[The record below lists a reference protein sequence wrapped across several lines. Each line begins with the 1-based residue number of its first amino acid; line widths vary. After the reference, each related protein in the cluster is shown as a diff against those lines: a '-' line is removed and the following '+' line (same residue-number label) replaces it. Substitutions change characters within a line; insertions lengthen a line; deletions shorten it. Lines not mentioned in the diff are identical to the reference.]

1 MRGASLSISRSFFP
15 SLLLLTS
22 LTATSHPEIFRE
34 VPPEASGIKWVHD
47 NGKSPHRYLPEMAGP
62 GVAIFDFDNDGWM
75 DILLVN
81 SGPSTFHKPS
91 IPEHPALYRNNHD
104 GTFTD
109 VTQPAGMTTEL
120 FGMGV
125 AIGDY
130 DGDGFPDV
138 FITGVGECVLYHNNQ
153 NGTFTDVTK
162 LSGISPSG
170 WSTSAVW
177 FDFDNDGKLDLF
189 IGEFAD
195 YSQNKICS
203 LAESYGGASGSAYAQ
218 SYYCHPKLFKPASSR
233 LYRNLGNG
241 RFLDVSRSTGISV
254 PGKTWGVVA
263 ADINGD
269 GFLDLFVS
277 NDTVANYLWVN
288 HHGSRFEETGLL
300 STVALSSDG
309 STRSGMGV
317 DAGDFDGDGREDL
330 VVGNIDAE
338 TTSLYRNLGNG
349 AFDDVNTKSGVGPVT
364 RLLSTWGVKFID
376 YDNDG
381 WPDLILC
388 NGHPD
393 DTADQRQNGIHYRQP
408 LLLLHNLQ
416 GRRIEN
422 VSSLAGSAFTKNY
435 AARGLA
441 IGDLNNDGYLDVVFT
456 ENGGPAHILM
466 NNARDNNNWLG
477 LNLEP
482 KRANPAA
489 AGAIIRW
496 SIGGKKFV
504 RFKSAGGSFLSSH
517 DPREVLGAGKGAI
530 DWVEVQWPRPSD
542 RIERILHPNMN
553 RYITV
558 AEGQSSDS
566 RSY

>member
-1 MRGASLSISRSFFP
+1 MWRWWFISLIA
-15 SLLLLTS
+15 LICQLLTAAARMS
-22 LTATSHPEIFRE
+22 GQEIFRE
-34 VPPEASGIKWVHD
+34 LPPGASGIKWVHD

-81 SGPSTFHKPS
+81 SGPSSFYKPAV
-91 IPEHPALYRNNHD
+91 PLYPALYRNNHD

-109 VTQPAGMTTEL
+109 VAQPAGLTTQI

-130 DGDGFPDV
+130 DGDGFPDI
-138 FITGVGECVLYHNNQ
+138 FITGIGRCVLYHNNR
-153 NGTFTDVTK
+153 NGTFSDVTK
-162 LSGISPSG
+162 ASGIAASG

-195 YSQNKICS
+195 YSQNKVCS
-203 LAESYGGASGSAYAQ
+203 LAESYGGGAGSANAQ
-218 SYYCHPKLFKPASSR
+218 SYYCHPKLLKPASSR
-233 LYRNLGNG
+233 LYRNAGNG
-241 RFLDVSRSTGISV
+241 RFVDVSRTTGVSL
-254 PGKTWGVVA
+254 PGKTWGAVA
-263 ADINGD
+263 TDINGD

-277 NDTVANYLWVN
+277 NDTVANFLWLN
-288 HHGSRFEETGLL
+288 HRGRTFEEEGLW
-300 STVALSSDG
+300 STVALSGDG
-309 STRSGMGV
+309 SPRSGMGV
-317 DAGDFDGDGREDL
+317 DAGDFDRDQRQDL

-338 TTSLYRNLGNG
+338 TASLYRNLGNG
-349 AFDDVNTKSGVGPVT
+349 VFDDINTRSGIGQDT
-364 RLLSTWGVKFID
+364 RMLSTWGIKFID

-381 WPDLILC
+381 WLDLVLA

-408 LLLLHNLQ
+408 LLLLHNVA
-416 GRRIEN
+416 GKRIEN
-422 VSSLAGSAFTKNY
+422 VSNQAGLAFQKTY

-441 IGDLNNDGYLDVVFT
+441 IGDLNNDGYPDVVFT
-456 ENGGPAHILM
+456 ENGGPPHVLV
-466 NNARDNNNWLG
+466 NAAESGNNWLG
-477 LNLEP
+477 LTLDSR
-482 KRANPAA
+482 RANPAA
-489 AGAIIRW
+489 AGAVIRW
-496 SIGGKKFV
+496 SIGGKKFA

-517 DPREVLGAGKGAI
+517 DPREVLGAGKNTI

-542 RIERILHPNMN
+542 RIDRIVGPEMN
-553 RYITV
+553 RYITIV
-558 AEGQSSDS
+558 EGGSADS